1 MPDPAPILL
10 MTRPSA
16 QSARFAEELAGMGLR
31 TDVVI
36 SPLLEIVS
44 EPAGIDLAGVA
55 ALVFT
60 SANGVRA
67 FVEQSDRRDL
77 PAYCVGGQTA
87 AAAQA
92 AGLRAQSADGDLSD
106 LARLLRGMAGPV
118 LHLHGEHVSG
128 DLAVLLRGGGP
139 RVISRVVYR
148 QIARP
153 LSAEARS
160 ALAGAR
166 PLLAPVFSRRTAE
179 LLRAELP
186 KLHAPLGIAAISPAV
201 AEVFQ
206 GLVGVNSLVAARPD
220 HAAMIE
226 TVAGRLAAD
235 PSA

>member
-1 MPDPAPILL
+1 MSDPAPILL
-10 MTRPSA
+10 MTRPNA
-16 QSARFAEELAGMGLR
+16 QSARFAEELAEMGLR
-31 TDVVI
+31 TDAVI

-44 EPAGIDLAGVA
+44 EPAGIDLRGVA

-67 FVEQSDRRDL
+67 YLDHSDRRDL
-77 PAYCVGGQTA
+77 PAFCVGGQTA

-92 AGLRAQSADGDLSD
+92 GGLRARSAEGDLSD
-106 LARLLRGMAGPV
+106 LARLLRGTSGPV

-128 DLAVLLRGGGP
+128 DLAALLGHEGP
-139 RVISRVVYR
+139 RVLSRVVYR

-153 LSAEARS
+153 LTPEARA
-160 ALAGAR
+160 ALGGAR
-166 PLLAPVFSRRTAE
+166 PVLAPVFSRRTAE

-186 KLHAPLGIAAISPAV
+186 QIHAPLCVVAISPAV
-201 AEVFQ
+201 SKVFQ

-226 TVAGRLAAD
+226 TVAERLAAG